1 MAIYIAGPQLPA
13 KSLPSKKP
21 RGYNDRRRRK
31 QPNSPDP
38 QYAQPA
44 VGKVDLAALQPQLV
58 TFENYY
64 KEQFSRINETIR
76 REFGLEFRL
85 EPAPDWPALT
95 QGAKLPTGQ
104 KTPPDLAEQCRRL
117 QQEAGQCRPPR
128 STNSGARAQGAQV
141 ACFTYSLKTSWRQER
156 NGSENLPGNHSG
168 CGRTAGLHHGNPR
181 DRHHG
186 RASPAVFLAAGYPH
200 MVNWEISV
208 KNAEG
213 VAPIYRMTE

>member
-1 MAIYIAGPQLPA
+1 M
-13 KSLPSKKP
+13 PSKKP

-58 TFENYY
+58 TFENYR

-95 QGAKLPTGQ
+95 RIPSCLRDRK
-104 KTPPDLAEQCRRL
+104 
-117 QQEAGQCRPPR
+117 RPRTWLNNAADCSRKPASAARPR
-128 STNSGARAQGAQV
+128 STSSGARAQGAQV
-141 ACFTYSLKTSWRQER
+141 ACLAPSLKTSWRQER

-186 RASPAVFLAAGYPH
+186 LASPAAFLAAGYLH
-200 MVNWEISV
+200 MANWEVSV